1 MGFLRDADQH
11 LYPSKMMKHFWACLC
26 VCAGASLWMA
36 CSRKDDGEQA
46 RRAAMSYY
54 ECLIDGRYEEYV
66 NGIAYSDS
74 MTDVYRSQMVDL
86 VAQFAARE
94 KKAHGGVIAAQA
106 LRDTVSGDVASVFL
120 EVLFGD
126 STREEVVVPM
136 VKCGGEWKMQ

>member
-1 MGFLRDADQH
+1 
-11 LYPSKMMKHFWACLC
+11 MMKHFWVYLC

-36 CSRKDDGEQA
+36 CTRKDDGEQA

>member
-1 MGFLRDADQH
+1 
-11 LYPSKMMKHFWACLC
+11 MKRFWACLC
-26 VCAGASLWMA
+26 VCAGASLWVA
-36 CSRKDDGEQA
+36 CTRKDDGEQA

-94 KKAHGGVIAAQA
+94 KKAHGGVIAVQA

>member
-1 MGFLRDADQH
+1 
-11 LYPSKMMKHFWACLC
+11 MMKHFWVYLC

-36 CSRKDDGEQA
+36 CSHKDDGEQA

-74 MTDVYRSQMVDL
+74 MTGVYRSQMVDL

-94 KKAHGGVIAAQA
+94 EKERGGIISVQA
-106 LRDTVSGDVASVFL
+106 LGDTVSGDVASVFL

-126 STREEVVVPM
+126 STHEEVTMPM

>member
-1 MGFLRDADQH
+1 
-11 LYPSKMMKHFWACLC
+11 MKRFWACLC
-26 VCAGASLWMA
+26 VCAGASLWVA

-136 VKCGGEWKMQ
+136 IHHGGRWLMR

>member
-1 MGFLRDADQH
+1 
-11 LYPSKMMKHFWACLC
+11 MMRRAFWIWAVLLS
-26 VCAGASLWMA
+26 VPFWVSCA
-36 CSRKDDGEQA
+36 KDDRGEA
-46 RRAAMSYY
+46 ARAAEACYRH
-54 ECLIDGRYEEYV
+54 LIEGRYEQYV
-66 NGIAYSDS
+66 GCIAYSDS

>member
-1 MGFLRDADQH
+1 
-11 LYPSKMMKHFWACLC
+11 
-26 VCAGASLWMA
+26 MA
-36 CSRKDDGEQA
+36 CSHKDDGEQA

-74 MTDVYRSQMVDL
+74 MTGVYRSQMVDL

-94 KKAHGGVIAAQA
+94 EKERGGIISVQA
-106 LRDTVSGDVASVFL
+106 LGDTVSGDVASVFL

-126 STREEVVVPM
+126 STHEEVTMPM